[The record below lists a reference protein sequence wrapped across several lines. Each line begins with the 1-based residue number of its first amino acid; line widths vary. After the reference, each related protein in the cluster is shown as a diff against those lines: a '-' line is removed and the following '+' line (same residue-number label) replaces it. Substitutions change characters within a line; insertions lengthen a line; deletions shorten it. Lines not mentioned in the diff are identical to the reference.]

1 MTATELKKPIVCKM
15 QIEGTLPFTCVR
27 GLSKLIQ
34 LTVVEVSSENEI
46 KPRSGF
52 GLCLTRKNYK
62 ESNDQSKELESF
74 SGILFRYMSA
84 VKVDIEA
91 AEEKNRRIHRR
102 KERGKD
108 TDEHGIDIDK
118 QIRPS
123 DCLKYWLSGRQTG
136 RQTDRPSD

>member
-27 GLSKLIQ
+27 DLSKLIQ

-62 ESNDQSKELESF
+62 ESNDQSKEHESF
-74 SGILFRYMSA
+74 SGILFQNMSA
-84 VKVDIEA
+84 VKMDI
-91 AEEKNRRIHRR
+91 
-102 KERGKD
+102 
-108 TDEHGIDIDK
+108 
-118 QIRPS
+118 
-123 DCLKYWLSGRQTG
+123 
-136 RQTDRPSD
+136 

>member
-27 GLSKLIQ
+27 DLSKLIQ

-91 AEEKNRRIHRR
+91 AGEKNRRIHRR

-108 TDEHGIDIDK
+108 TDEQGIDIDK
-118 QIRPS
+118 
-123 DCLKYWLSGRQTG
+123 
-136 RQTDRPSD
+136 